1 MNATRI
7 AGWVRARWVSAVTV
21 VALLIVWEIA
31 GHLTPESP
39 LSDAPLVPPWE
50 FVFGRSLLGMSDYW
64 HLEEWAPVPS
74 VGGEQTYRGAVL
86 ALAYHSGIT
95 WLRMM
100 AGLLVGAVAGIGLGL
115 AFSWSPLLR
124 RFAATPLHIVRMF
137 PLLAMIPLFQF
148 WVGANT
154 RGVVLFVAYGVGI
167 VFFAGTI
174 NAVANVPDR
183 YVEYART
190 LGASRFRT
198 YRSVVLPAIVPELST
213 SILLTLGLAWSAVI
227 GAEYIGV
234 DTGLGRILIYAEY
247 FSHTGRMALVA
258 VLLIFYA
265 GLSMLVFRKISS
277 RMLSWMPPS
286 AIRGAPPIAVAAD

>member
-1 MNATRI
+1 MTASAI
-7 AGWVRARWVSAVTV
+7 AGWLRPRWISIATV
-21 VALLIVWEIA
+21 AIFLIGWEIA
-31 GHLTPESP
+31 GHATPESA

-86 ALAYHSGIT
+86 ALAYHSGVT

-100 AGLLVGAVAGIGLGL
+100 AGLILGAVVGVGWGL

-124 RFAATPLHIVRMF
+124 RLASMPLHILRMF

-154 RGVVLFVAYGVGI
+154 RGVILFVAYGVGI
-167 VFFAGTI
+167 VYFAGTI

-258 VLLIFYA
+258 VLLVVYA
-265 GLSMLVFRKISS
+265 GVSFFVFRRISD
-277 RMLSWMPPS
+277 RLLSWMPTS
-286 AIRGAPPIAVAAD
+286 AGRATTPIAIAAE